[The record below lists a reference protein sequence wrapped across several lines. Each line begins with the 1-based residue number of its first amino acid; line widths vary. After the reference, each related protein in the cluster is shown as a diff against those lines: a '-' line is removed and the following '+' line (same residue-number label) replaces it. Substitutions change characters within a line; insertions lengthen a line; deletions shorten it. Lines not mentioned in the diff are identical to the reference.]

1 MRAPRAALLRLL
13 LATALF
19 QVGSAFFGVGAE
31 LQVAVRDAC
40 IAGTIGA
47 DSVSALPS
55 CGLPVPLPSA
65 AFFLTSVQ
73 ELQRGSEQRQHL
85 QPPLRAAK

>member
-1 MRAPRAALLRLL
+1 MRTPRAALLRLL

-19 QVGSAFFGVGAE
+19 RVGSALWGVGAE

-47 DSVSALPS
+47 DSVSA
-55 CGLPVPLPSA
+55 LPSA